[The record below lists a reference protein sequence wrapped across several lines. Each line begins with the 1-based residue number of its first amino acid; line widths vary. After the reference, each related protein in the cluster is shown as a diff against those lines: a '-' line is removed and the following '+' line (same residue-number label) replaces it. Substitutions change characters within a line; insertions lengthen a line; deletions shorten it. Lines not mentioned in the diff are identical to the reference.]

1 MLVELGVVEQRY
13 AAVLEV
19 VRDGV
24 SVTEVAFRYGVAR
37 QTVHRWLRRYAA
49 SGLAGLVDR
58 SPTPD
63 SCPHQMPAV
72 VEARIVELR
81 RANPGWGPR
90 TLLFRLEA
98 EGVEPLPGR
107 SSVYR
112 ALIRHGLIE
121 PEARRRRKADY
132 KRWERARPME
142 LWQMDVVGGVMLAD
156 GWKASIVSGIDDHSR
171 FIVSALVVRRATARP
186 VCDALGIAMAA
197 HGVPQQIL
205 TDNGKVFTGRF
216 GPGSGEVLFDRI
228 CRENGI
234 KHILT
239 APRSPT
245 TTGKVERWHKTLRQE
260 FLADKVFDSVE
271 DAQTQIDGWVRKY
284 NFERRHQGIGDV
296 VPWERFRLAGEDHTE
311 AVDSTLVEPSTTRK
325 VGSHGKISFA
335 SELYKVGVWLA
346 GETVEVAVADGLV
359 SVHHRGVLVATHAQR
374 HRPAKETKALQPVK
388 PRDDSGVLARRQ
400 LVRRSPA
407 RSILRATCRSPPATT
422 ASDSNTVAVKSR
434 SPSLGELLRSHRVV
448 RSSKSIP
455 SVTTGHENTEPS
467 PTRVAGHTASTPP
480 KPHPGVE
487 HRYRSQTGTRVP
499 ELDMLTD
506 CSHSTR
512 SWALSCGGSE
522 GHGRGLLSVFPSPLG
537 KLRVA

>member
-24 SVTEVAFRYGVAR
+24 SVTEVAFRYGWPGRLFIGGCGVTR
-37 QTVHRWLRRYAA
+37 RRVWLVWWIGRLRRIR
-49 SGLAGLVDR
+49 V
-58 SPTPD
+58 
-63 SCPHQMPAV
+63 PHQMPAV

-112 ALIRHGLIE
+112 ALVRHGLIE

-260 FLADKVFDSVE
+260 FLADKV
-271 DAQTQIDGWVRKY
+271 
-284 NFERRHQGIGDV
+284 
-296 VPWERFRLAGEDHTE
+296 
-311 AVDSTLVEPSTTRK
+311 ST
-325 VGSHGKISFA
+325 
-335 SELYKVGVWLA
+335 
-346 GETVEVAVADGLV
+346 V
-359 SVHHRGVLVATHAQR
+359 SRM
-374 HRPAKETKALQPVK
+374 HRP
-388 PRDDSGVLARRQ
+388 R
-400 LVRRSPA
+400 
-407 RSILRATCRSPPATT
+407 
-422 ASDSNTVAVKSR
+422 
-434 SPSLGELLRSHRVV
+434 
-448 RSSKSIP
+448 
-455 SVTTGHENTEPS
+455 
-467 PTRVAGHTASTPP
+467 
-480 KPHPGVE
+480 
-487 HRYRSQTGTRVP
+487 
-499 ELDMLTD
+499 
-506 CSHSTR
+506 
-512 SWALSCGGSE
+512 
-522 GHGRGLLSVFPSPLG
+522 
-537 KLRVA
+537 